1 MECFILSSI
10 IIFHFFS
17 FSFKLFLFFSFH
29 IPTLFL
35 FFSIICFSFLFLFL
49 FFSIY
54 IPVLSFSLL
63 SNHSIFLLPSNLIS
77 IKYALTAV
85 VRHHGGSASAGHYTA
100 ICKDLFGKVCF
111 CDAIWIISSMN
122 VSLPVLSH
130 LKFLIFFL
138 PNLLL
143 YSVEGIR
150 WFECLRRGWGARTV
164 SDENGKCWLSL
175 RMFWEIFLVKF
186 SFFNLSREISL
197 HSLAFKKFN

>member
-10 IIFHFFS
+10 IFFS
-17 FSFKLFLFFSFH
+17 FLLFFFQIISFLFLSHPNPISLFLFFF
-29 IPTLFL
+29 
-35 FFSIICFSFLFLFL
+35 CFSFLFLFL

-63 SNHSIFLLPSNLIS
+63 SDHSIFLLPSNLIS

-122 VSLPVLSH
+122 VSLPVLSY
-130 LKFLIFFL
+130 LKFLTFFL
-138 PNLLL
+138 LNLLL

-164 SDENGKCWLSL
+164 SDENGKCWLHSVCFEKY
-175 RMFWEIFLVKF
+175 FWLNFHFSISPEKF
-186 SFFNLSREISL
+186 RYIR
-197 HSLAFKKFN
+197 

>member
-1 MECFILSSI
+1 MYYSF
-10 IIFHFFS
+10 FNYYFS
-17 FSFKLFLFFSFH
+17 FLLFFFQIISFLFLSHPNPISLFLFFF
-29 IPTLFL
+29 
-35 FFSIICFSFLFLFL
+35 CFSFLFLFL

-111 CDAIWIISSMN
+111 CDAFWIISSMK

-164 SDENGKCWLSL
+164 SDENGKCWLNFHSVCFEKY
-175 RMFWEIFLVKF
+175 FWLNFLFSISPEKF
-186 SFFNLSREISL
+186 RYIR
-197 HSLAFKKFN
+197 

>member
-1 MECFILSSI
+1 MECIILSSI
-10 IIFHFFS
+10 IIFRFLS
-17 FSFKLFLFFSFH
+17 FSFKLFLFYSFH
-29 IPTLFL
+29 IPTLCLFL
-35 FFSIICFSFLFLFL
+35 SIICFSFLFLFL

-63 SNHSIFLLPSNLIS
+63 SDHSIFLLPSNLIS

-122 VSLPVLSH
+122 VSLPVLSY
-130 LKFLIFFL
+130 LKFLTFFL
-138 PNLLL
+138 LNLLL

-164 SDENGKCWLSL
+164 SDENGKCWLHSVCFEKY
-175 RMFWEIFLVKF
+175 FWLNFHFSISPEKF
-186 SFFNLSREISL
+186 RYIR
-197 HSLAFKKFN
+197 